1 MATLY
6 IKEDDTRPW
15 TTTLTS
21 AGDDDLTDVASAVVY
36 MRLETGGANKINGSG
51 VTVGTLTTTTAPL
64 TYSPTAADVNTAGT
78 YLLYWSVTFTTG
90 SKVARFPS
98 EGFDTVVIEAN
109 YE

>member
-1 MATLY
+1 MATLH

-36 MRLETGGANKINGSG
+36 MRLETGGSNKIDGTAA
-51 VTVGTLTTTTAPL
+51 VVGTTTAATAPM
-64 TYSPTAADVNTAGT
+64 TYNPTAADVNTAGT

-90 SKVARFPS
+90 SLVARFPS
-98 EGFDTVVIEAN
+98 EGFDKVVIEAN